1 MFLHDRHLARRDF
14 HEIAHPEHRAVRDIV
29 AAGDPAP
36 TVEAIE
42 KHPVGAYDRLVA
54 ARTDAS

>member
-36 TVEAIE
+36 AVEAIE